1 MTGAGQR
8 QDRVTAR
15 ASANVFA
22 VSVSAVPASVGPLRR
37 AVSAFAAVHGASP
50 SMRSDIALSVS
61 EAVTNA
67 VLHAYGG
74 GSEAARVHVLADYED
89 SAIEIIVADDGVGL
103 NADVDSEGLGL
114 GLGLIAKSAARFNA
128 RPRDPRG
135 TEIWMRFEI

>member
-1 MTGAGQR
+1 M
-8 QDRVTAR
+8 
-15 ASANVFA
+15 
-22 VSVSAVPASVGPLRR
+22 
-37 AVSAFAAVHGASP
+37 
-50 SMRSDIALSVS
+50 
-61 EAVTNA
+61 
-67 VLHAYGG
+67 
-74 GSEAARVHVLADYED
+74 LADYED